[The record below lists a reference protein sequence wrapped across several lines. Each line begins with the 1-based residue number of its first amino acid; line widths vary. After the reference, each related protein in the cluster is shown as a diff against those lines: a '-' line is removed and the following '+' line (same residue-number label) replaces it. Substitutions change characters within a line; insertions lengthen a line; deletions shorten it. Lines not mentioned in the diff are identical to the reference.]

1 MIKKENEYYVK
12 MGEINEDR
20 YEPDIMEI
28 YGNNIRRSSLK
39 STIGIQK
46 NTYWITYDWIDDVNK
61 IKFELKSR
69 NLRHNSY
76 DTTMIGNN
84 KVKNALK
91 DTEYEYVYFFGFID
105 GLYEWK
111 LTRENLEK
119 CKTNTGGVTRSAQEC
134 SVSSQEYTPFNNDKE
149 HLLIP
154 VRDLVKIS
162 DKPVFIPVKNVVKP
176 VIRRWLGDNLI

>member
-12 MGEINEDR
+12 MGEINEDK

-28 YGNNIRRSSLK
+28 YGNHIIRSSTK
-39 STIGIQK
+39 SVNGKYQNK
-46 NTYWITYDWIDDVNK
+46 GYWVTYDWIDNVNK

-69 NLRHNSY
+69 NLRHNSFA
-76 DTTMIGNN
+76 TTMIGNN
-84 KVKNALK
+84 KIENALK

-111 LTRENLEK
+111 LTRENLDK
-119 CKTNTGGVTRSAQEC
+119 CMTNTGGI
-134 SVSSQEYTPFNNDKE
+134 SSLQEYTPFNDKKK

-154 VRDLVKIS
+154 VTDLIKIS
-162 DKPVFIPVKNVVKP
+162 DKPVFIPVKPTVKT
-176 VIRRWLGDNLI
+176 VRRWLGNDL

>member
-20 YEPDIMEI
+20 YELDIMEI
-28 YGNNIRRSSLK
+28 YGNNIKRSSLK
-39 STIGIQK
+39 STNGIQN

-76 DTTMIGNN
+76 NTTMIGNN
-84 KVKNALK
+84 KIKNALK
-91 DTEYEYVYFFGFID
+91 DSEYEYIYFFGFID

-119 CKTNTGGVTRSAQEC
+119 CKEKTNTGGVTS
-134 SVSSQEYTPFNNDKE
+134 SSQEYTPFNNDKE

-162 DKPVFIPVKNVVKP
+162 DKPVYIPNKPVVKP
-176 VIRRWLGDNLI
+176 ARRWLGTAL

>member
-28 YGNNIRRSSLK
+28 YGNHIMRSSTK
-39 STIGIQK
+39 SVNKKYQNK
-46 NTYWITYDWIDDVNK
+46 DYWVTHDWIDNVNK
-61 IKFELKSR
+61 IKFELKTR
-69 NLRHNSY
+69 NLRHNSFN
-76 DTTMIGNN
+76 TTMIGNN
-84 KVKNALK
+84 KIENALR

-119 CKTNTGGVTRSAQEC
+119 CITNTGGISA
-134 SVSSQEYTPFNNDKE
+134 SQEYTPFNNKKE
-149 HLLIP
+149 HLFIPITDLI
-154 VRDLVKIS
+154 KIS
-162 DKPVFIPVKNVVKP
+162 DKPVFIPIKP
-176 VIRRWLGDNLI
+176 SVIIVRRWMGNDL

>member
-39 STIGIQK
+39 STNGIQN

-76 DTTMIGNN
+76 NTTMIGNN

-91 DTEYEYVYFFGFID
+91 DSEYEYVYFFGFID

-119 CKTNTGGVTRSAQEC
+119 CVTNTGGV
-134 SVSSQEYTPFNNDKE
+134 SSSSREYTPFNNDKE

-162 DKPVFIPVKNVVKP
+162 DKSVYIPNKPVVKP
-176 VIRRWLGDNLI
+176 VRRWLGTAL

>member
-39 STIGIQK
+39 STNGIQK

-76 DTTMIGNN
+76 NTTMIGNN

-91 DTEYEYVYFFGFID
+91 DTEYEYIYFFGFID

-119 CKTNTGGVTRSAQEC
+119 CKTNTGGVS
-134 SVSSQEYTPFNNDKE
+134 SSQEYTPFNNDKE

-162 DKPVFIPVKNVVKP
+162 DKPVYIPNKPDVKP
-176 VIRRWLGDNLI
+176 VRRWLGTAL